1 MDEKQ
6 MAHEKWLMQHR
17 KNIDQKGKT
26 LKQRREERKNMK
38 KWSFNDELITSET
51 GDSASDCCLNV
62 NMSNGYVNL
71 FSDASTV
78 YVYTVGAESH
88 MSYVCAAA
96 TGTLSSSVAASPRRV
111 LNVGISRLVV
121 FQSTRIRHHHQH
133 QRNQQQQQFVSS
145 PFAANNNLMRAN
157 KSVIDQINQMNLINS
172 VLERRR
178 GAGAYFSHF
187 WGTLLRVDSVKCS
200 HSRLTRLTVHSL
212 FVELEH
218 LPHHYHHHSQL
229 AQLVPAALGWLVR
242 IRQRFDALSQP
253 CRVN

>member
-1 MDEKQ
+1 MNLKSIVSEVSRRQASSVVEETK
-6 MAHEKWLMQHR
+6 R
-17 KNIDQKGKT
+17 K
-26 LKQRREERKNMK
+26 
-38 KWSFNDELITSET
+38 S
-51 GDSASDCCLNV
+51 DSAASDCCLNV